1 MSLRSKWV
9 VPALAL
15 GALGLAPQSVHA
27 QWGGWGGWG
36 GWGASTP
43 MEGIGYGMGAMAMG
57 AGQYNVDSAMA
68 RSMNVDTNLRISQ
81 AMWQQQ
87 HYLNWTNM
95 LRRERNSRNTV
106 QSLENIK
113 KRIHEQPNDSDIR
126 SGNALNAVLEDVTD
140 PKKVHPSQ
148 LHLSRIPLEPGL
160 GKDLPLFYANQAVA
174 FTIGDLMGE
183 GEVPLLLRSE
193 VYAPNREEIKKALA
207 DVEQHSAEQAL
218 SLDQVNAL
226 IKAIDKLDQAFQK
239 HAKFGDPG
247 YQEAKARLTSIKRMT
262 KMLSSPNF
270 EEILATVEKARK
282 ANVEPTVTDLIGFMK
297 HFNLRFGAAKTERQ
311 AQAMASLFPK
321 MDQIRDEILA
331 QTSEANPSQMAVSTK
346 SLSEVLNKLP
356 IDDTPPAPDSDKP
369 APRPEGNK
377 E

>member
-15 GALGLAPQSVHA
+15 VALGISPLSTHA

-43 MEGIGYGMGAMAMG
+43 MQGIGYGMGAMAMG

-68 RSMNVDTNLRISQ
+68 RSTNVDTNLRISQ

-87 HYLNWTNM
+87 HYLNYTNM

-148 LHLSRIPLEPGL
+148 LKLSRIPLEPGI

-183 GEVPLLLRSE
+183 GEVPLLLRSQ
-193 VYAPNREEIKKALA
+193 VYAPYRQAIKDALG
-207 DVEQHSAEQAL
+207 DVEKQSVDQAL
-218 SLDQVNAL
+218 SPDQISAL
-226 IKAIDKLDQAFQK
+226 VKAIDNLDQAFQK
-239 HAKFGDPG
+239 NAKFDDPG
-247 YQEAKARLTSIKRMT
+247 FQEAKARLSSAKKMT
-262 KMLSSPNF
+262 KMLASPNF
-270 EEILATVEKARK
+270 EEIMATIEKARK

-297 HFNLRFGAAKTERQ
+297 HFNLRFGSAKTEKQ
-311 AQAMASLFPK
+311 AQALADLFPK
-321 MDQIRDEILA
+321 MDQIRDEVL
-331 QTSEANPSQMAVSTK
+331 SQSKDASPEQIAVSSK
-346 SLSEVLNKLP
+346 NLAEVLDKLNT
-356 IDDTPPAPDSDKP
+356 DDKTPPPNDGSGK
-369 APRPEGNK
+369 K
-377 E
+377 

>member
-1 MSLRSKWV
+1 MSRRSKWF

-15 GALGLAPQSVHA
+15 GALGVSPQTTNA
-27 QWGGWGGWG
+27 QYGGWGGWG

-43 MEGIGYGMGAMAMG
+43 MQGIGYGMGAMAMG

-68 RSMNVDTNLRISQ
+68 RSTNVDTNLRISQ

-113 KRIHEQPNDSDIR
+113 KRIHEQPDESDIR

-148 LHLSRIPLEPGL
+148 LKLSRIPLEPGI
-160 GKDLPLFYANQAVA
+160 GKDLPLFYSNQAVA
-174 FTIGDLMGE
+174 FTIGDLMGH

-193 VYAPNREEIKKALA
+193 VYAPYRQAIKDALA
-207 DVEQHSAEQAL
+207 EAEKHSADQSL
-218 SLDQVNAL
+218 SIDQVNAL
-226 IKAIDKLDQAFQK
+226 IKAIDNMDMAFQK
-239 HAKFGDPG
+239 NAKFGDPG
-247 YQEAKARLTSIKRMT
+247 FQEAKARISSAKKMT
-262 KMLSSPNF
+262 KMLASPNF
-270 EEILATVEKARK
+270 EEILATVEKARQ

-297 HFNLRFGAAKTERQ
+297 HFNLRFGAAKSERQ
-311 AQAMASLFPK
+311 AQAMMSLFPK
-321 MDQIRDEILA
+321 MDQIRDEIMA
-331 QTSEANPSQMAVSTK
+331 QTQEANPSQIAVSTK
-346 SLSEVLNKLP
+346 SLAEVLEKLP
-356 IDDTPPAPDSDKP
+356 VDNKTPKPEAPVP
-369 APRPEGNK
+369 GAETNK
-377 E
+377 

>member
-9 VPALAL
+9 VSALSL
-15 GALGLAPQSVHA
+15 GVLSFASQASHA

-43 MEGIGYGMGAMAMG
+43 MQGIGYGMGAMAMG

-68 RSMNVDTNLRISQ
+68 RSMNVDTNLRIDQ

-87 HYLNWTNM
+87 HYLNYTNM

-106 QSLENIK
+106 QTLDNIK
-113 KRIHEQPNDSDIR
+113 KRVHENPNESDIR

-148 LHLSRIPLEPGL
+148 LKLSRIPLEPGL

-183 GEVPLLLRSE
+183 REVPILLRSQ
-193 VYAPNREEIKKALA
+193 VYAPYREAIKAALSE
-207 DVEQHSAEQAL
+207 VEQQSADQSL
-218 SLDQVNAL
+218 SIDQINAL
-226 IKAIDKLDQAFQK
+226 VKSIDDLDQAFQK
-239 HAKFGDPG
+239 NAKFGDPG
-247 YQEAKARLTSIKRMT
+247 FQEARARIASAKKMT
-262 KMLSSPNF
+262 KMLASPNF

-311 AQAMASLFPK
+311 AQAMMSLFPK

-331 QTSEANPSQMAVSTK
+331 QTTEASPEQMAVSTK
-346 SLSEVLNKLP
+346 SLSEVLEKLP
-356 IDDTPPAPDSDKP
+356 VDDKTPSPDKP
-369 APRPEGNK
+369 APGTEK
-377 E
+377 

>member
-1 MSLRSKWV
+1 MNLRSKWV
-9 VPALAL
+9 IPALSVGVLSIFA
-15 GALGLAPQSVHA
+15 QSSHA

-43 MEGIGYGMGAMAMG
+43 MQGIGMGMGAMAMG

-95 LRRERNSRNTV
+95 LRRERNSKNTV

-113 KRIHEQPNDSDIR
+113 KRIHEAPNESDIR
-126 SGNALNAVLEDVTD
+126 SGNALNAILEDVTD

-148 LHLSRIPLEPGL
+148 LRLSRIPLEPGL
-160 GKDLPLFYANQAVA
+160 GKQLPLFYSNQAVA

-183 GEVPLLLRSE
+183 AQVPLLLRSQ
-193 VYAPNREEIKKALA
+193 VYAPYRENIKKAMA
-207 DVEQHSAEQAL
+207 SVEQASVDQSLSPEQI
-218 SLDQVNAL
+218 NAV
-226 IKAIDKLDQAFQK
+226 IKAIDDFDQAFQK

-247 YQEAKARLTSIKRMT
+247 YQEAKARISAVKKMT
-262 KMLSSPNF
+262 KMLSTPKF
-270 EEILATVEKARK
+270 EEILATVEKAKK

-297 HFNLRFGAAKTERQ
+297 HFNLRFGAATND
-311 AQAMASLFPK
+311 AQAAAMMDLFPK
-321 MDQIRDEILA
+321 MDQIRDEVLA
-331 QTSEANPSQMAVSTK
+331 QTTEANPAELENSTK
-346 SLSEVLNKLP
+346 SLSEVLAKLP
-356 IDDTPPAPDSDKP
+356 VDDKTPENKP
-369 APRPEGNK
+369 EK
-377 E
+377 